1 MATTTVQA
9 LKNADGNKIYPKT
22 IADAVAYDSTRTV
35 KGMLS
40 NSVFCERV
48 KTVENSDFPI
58 NATTL
63 NGHTSDYFATVEDLA
78 NIASGDSVVDLGD
91 GDTLKDYV
99 KIQGNAG
106 FHNSIY
112 RGKDITS
119 YLTDGSLF
127 TRISSVIFDDLF
139 IGDYFTMNITVDGY
153 TVQCNKYV
161 LCGFDIYLNST
172 VSIHHAVVMPET
184 VLFTESINASDV
196 TTTEGGYYNS
206 NMQQIVLP
214 KVATGIKAIIGEH
227 LISHSDVFSTKA
239 VDGKASEWDWKPS
252 NIRLCSEMDVFGSIG
267 FGNPFDMGASNKQ
280 LPIFRLN
287 PSFMTDMNNKYT
299 TWMMLSTIAFNNAY
313 SACCPNGS
321 FGYVNSNDTSEKSGI
336 RPRFLID

>member
-1 MATTTVQA
+1 MFS
-9 LKNADGNKIYPKT
+9 NAD
-22 IADAVAYDSTRTV
+22 
-35 KGMLS
+35 S
-40 NSVFCERV
+40 N
-48 KTVENSDFPI
+48 
-58 NATTL
+58 NAE
-63 NGHTSDYFATVEDLA
+63 S
-78 NIASGDSVVDLGD
+78 
-91 GDTLKDYV
+91 
-99 KIQGNAG
+99 

-112 RGKDITS
+112 RGKDITN
-119 YLTDGSLF
+119 YLNDGTLF
-127 TRISSVIFDDLF
+127 TRISSGTFDDLF

-161 LCGFDIYLNST
+161 LCGFDIYLNSI

-287 PSFMTDMNNKYT
+287 PSFMTDMNNNNT